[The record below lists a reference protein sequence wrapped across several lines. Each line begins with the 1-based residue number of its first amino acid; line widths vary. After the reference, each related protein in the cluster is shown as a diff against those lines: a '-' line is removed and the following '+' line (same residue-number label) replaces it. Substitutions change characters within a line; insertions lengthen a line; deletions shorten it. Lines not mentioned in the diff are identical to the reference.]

1 VRRME
6 MSSKTILTYQKLTA
20 DESYTDRVPSVAYP
34 SEVLADPTLTLEQKR
49 AILASWLSDK
59 HAVPDA
65 PRWRLLENGAFVDI
79 EDIQQALYALD
90 DAEAEEVGARQT
102 AFPRAQKRPKR
113 RQRWIGGILK
123 RSRRYDDD
131 DPPPAPTTPP
141 LPLRAKMDLDCSTGK
156 LAV

>member
-1 VRRME
+1 ME
-6 MSSKTILTYQKLTA
+6 MSSKTISTYQKLTA

-65 PRWRLLENGAFVDI
+65 PRWRLLEYGAFVDI

-102 AFPRAQKRPKR
+102 AFPKAQKRPKR
-113 RQRWIGGILK
+113 RQRWVGGIL
-123 RSRRYDDD
+123 S
-131 DPPPAPTTPP
+131 AAVVTTTTI
-141 LPLRAKMDLDCSTGK
+141 LRLHQRHRCCPFDLREISIVA
-156 LAV
+156 LAS